1 MPDVANVWKNK
12 RVKTPTVLQMEAA
25 ECGAASLAMILAC
38 YGLFVPL
45 EILRVDCGI
54 SRDGSKASNIV
65 KAAQK
70 YHLEAKG
77 FLKEP
82 ADLFHYRLPM
92 ILFWNFNHFLVLE
105 GIKGKWAYVN
115 DPASGPRRLPLTEL
129 DASFTGVALIFQPGK
144 DFKKGGEKP
153 NLFRSLARRFSGCWT
168 ALAFVVTAGLLLAI
182 PGLINPAYTK
192 IFLDD
197 ILIEG
202 MDHWLKPLLLAM
214 ALTALI
220 QLGLNWIQRYFLLRL
235 QIRISLSG
243 STRFLLHVLRL
254 PIEFFTQRLA
264 GDIAVRVQL
273 NDKLA
278 QLLSGQLAITVVNL
292 FTVAFYAVFMF
303 QYSLTLTLLGI
314 GFAMVNLAALKF
326 VSYRRKNLNM
336 GLQKVRGKLN
346 GFTMTGLQ
354 MIETL
359 KAGGG
364 EGDFFSQWAG
374 YQAKLVTAEQRLS
387 VSTQLLAVVPATLLS
402 LNQVF
407 MLFVGAELIMNGVM
421 TIGILFAFQGLMM
434 GFMQPFNH
442 FVDMGSALQETHA
455 DIDRLDDVLVNPMDS
470 CFSRAAQNETDLDD
484 WPVRLT
490 GRLDI
495 RNITFG
501 YCPLEAPLIRN
512 FSLSLKPG
520 ARVALV
526 GSSGSGKSTI
536 AKLVTGLYQPWEG
549 DILFDGRPMSAIPKP
564 VLTNSV
570 AMVDQDLFLFDGT
583 VRENLTMWDSATS
596 EKEIT
601 QAARDACIHE
611 DILSRVGGY
620 AGPVGEGGG
629 NFSGGQAQR
638 LEIARAL
645 VGNPSFLVLDEATSA
660 LDPQTEALVDDHL
673 RRRGITCLIVAH
685 RLSTIRDC
693 DEIIV
698 LDKGEVVQRGAHE
711 QLRDQEGLYAELI
724 QAQ

>member
-1 MPDVANVWKNK
+1 MSETTESWKNK
-12 RVKTPTVLQMEAA
+12 RVKTPTVLQMEAV
-25 ECGAASLAMILAC
+25 ECGAASLAMILAH

-70 YHLEAKG
+70 YKLEAKG

-82 ADLFHYRLPM
+82 ADLTNYRLPM

-115 DPASGPRRLPLTEL
+115 DPAAGPRKIPMTEL
-129 DASFTGVALIFQPGK
+129 DASFTGVVLTFHLGK
-144 DFKKGGEKP
+144 DFEGGGEKP

-168 ALAFVVTAGLLLAI
+168 ALWFVVMTGMLMTI
-182 PGLINPAYTK
+182 PGLVYPSYTK

-202 MDHWLKPLLLAM
+202 MDNWLKPLLLAM
-214 ALTALI
+214 AVTALAHMI
-220 QLGLNWIQRYFLLRL
+220 LNWIQRYFLLRL

-243 STRFLLHVLRL
+243 STRFFLHVLRL
-254 PIEFFTQRLA
+254 PIDFFTQRLA
-264 GDIAVRVQL
+264 GDISVRVQL
-273 NDKLA
+273 NDNLA
-278 QLLSGQLAITVVNL
+278 KLLSGQLTITVVNL
-292 FTVAFYAVFMF
+292 LTVAFYAAFMF
-303 QYSLTLTLLGI
+303 QYSVILTLMGI
-314 GFAMVNLAALKF
+314 GFALLNLFALKV

-336 GLQKVRGKLN
+336 GLQKVRGKLT

-359 KAGGG
+359 KAGGS
-364 EGDFFSQWAG
+364 EADFFSQWSG
-374 YQAKLVTAEQRLS
+374 YQAKLVNSEQKLS
-387 VSTQLLAVVPATLLS
+387 VSTQLLNAVPSTLLS

-407 MLFVGAELIMNGVM
+407 ILFIGAKLIMDGEM
-421 TIGILFAFQGLMM
+421 SIGMLFAFQGLMM

-442 FVDMGSALQETHA
+442 FVDMGSTLQETHA
-455 DIDRLDDVLVNPMDS
+455 DIDRLDDVLVNPMEPS
-470 CFSRAAQNETDLDD
+470 FSQTLEKPEDLDT
-484 WPVRLT
+484 WPVRLS
-490 GRLDI
+490 GRLDLK
-495 RNITFG
+495 NITFG
-501 YCPLEAPLIRN
+501 YCPLEAPLIKN

-526 GSSGSGKSTI
+526 GGSGSGKSTI
-536 AKLVTGLYQPWEG
+536 AKLVTGLYRPWEG
-549 DILFDGRPMSAIPKP
+549 EILFDGRPMSSIPKR

-570 AMVDQDLFLFDGT
+570 AMVDQDVFLFDGT
-583 VRENLTMWDSATS
+583 VKENLTMWDTTVP
-596 EKEIT
+596 EKDIT
-601 QAARDACIHE
+601 QATRDACIHQ
-611 DILSRVGGY
+611 DIISRAGGY
-620 AGPVGEGGG
+620 AGRIGEAGD
-629 NFSGGQAQR
+629 NFSGGQGQR

-645 VGNPSFLVLDEATSA
+645 VGNPSFLVMDEATSA

-698 LDKGEVVQRGAHE
+698 LDRGEVVQRGAHE